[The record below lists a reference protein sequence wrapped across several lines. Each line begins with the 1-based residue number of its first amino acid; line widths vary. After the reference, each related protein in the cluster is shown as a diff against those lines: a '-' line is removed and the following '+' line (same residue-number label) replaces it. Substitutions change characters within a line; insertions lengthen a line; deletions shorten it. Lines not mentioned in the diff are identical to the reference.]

1 MSGACCWPDTI
12 ARCMVNSGP
21 LVMTHPSLFG
31 VSSTALL
38 RGMPIA
44 LACDISLVCFLL
56 FIGQRSIDGRK
67 GTASHRGR
75 ERRDQRPTIGSA
87 PRLSTAY
94 LTLTLAPRLC
104 VLAPFMENKPRTRYA
119 DWRVANQF
127 RNLWWRT
134 EGSPL
139 GRECSRYAK

>member
-1 MSGACCWPDTI
+1 
-12 ARCMVNSGP
+12 
-21 LVMTHPSLFG
+21 
-31 VSSTALL
+31 
-38 RGMPIA
+38 
-44 LACDISLVCFLL
+44 
-56 FIGQRSIDGRK
+56 
-67 GTASHRGR
+67 
-75 ERRDQRPTIGSA
+75 
-87 PRLSTAY
+87 
-94 LTLTLAPRLC
+94 